1 MKLCFVLATALLIWP
16 SPPAA
21 AEPPPMAAVG
31 VLSFGRAARCSG
43 TLVAPDLVLT
53 AGHCV
58 LTASGVGPVPPRR
71 VEFRTGAYPGHL
83 SRSYTAD
90 DIVVHPLYLDTAED
104 DVMALRYDA
113 GLVRLASAV
122 PEGIARPI
130 EVAALSPGSGP
141 ETFVASYRAG
151 RGERA
156 RERLCPIVREWPE
169 LVSFSCD
176 VRPGESGS
184 PILEAG
190 PDGLRLV
197 GIVSA
202 SSRLKRTEITFASRA
217 EPLLGVLKAV
227 MGGF

>member
-1 MKLCFVLATALLIWP
+1 MRLVLAAVLLLWP
-16 SPPAA
+16 SLAA
-21 AEPPPMAAVG
+21 IAQTPPPMAAVG

-43 TLVAPDLVLT
+43 TLIAPDLVLT

-58 LTASGVGPVPPRR
+58 LTSDGERPVPPRR

-83 SRSYTAD
+83 GRTYTAG
-90 DIVVHPLYLDTAED
+90 DIVVHPLYLGTADD
-104 DVMALRYDA
+104 DVTALRHDA
-113 GLVRLASAV
+113 GLVRLASPVPDAV
-122 PEGIARPI
+122 ARPI
-130 EVAALSPGSGP
+130 EVAEPAPGSDP
-141 ETFVASYRAG
+141 QTFLASYRAG

-169 LVSFSCD
+169 LVSLSCD

-184 PILEAG
+184 PILVAG

-202 SSRLKRTEITFASRA
+202 SSRLKRTEITFAARA